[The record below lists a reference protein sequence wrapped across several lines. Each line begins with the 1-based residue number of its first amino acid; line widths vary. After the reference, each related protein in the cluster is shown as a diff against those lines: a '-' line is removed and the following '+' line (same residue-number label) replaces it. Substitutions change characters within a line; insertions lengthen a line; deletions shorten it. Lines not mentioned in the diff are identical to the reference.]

1 MTVIPTATPPAEFR
15 AACRDGAF
23 DGPTSGKC
31 PGFAQANMVILPADF
46 ADEFT
51 EFCSLNP
58 AACPILEILPPGGS
72 EPVRIAAGADVRTD
86 LPRYCVFRDGE
97 LVAEPTAVA
106 DIWRDDL
113 VTFMLGCSFIAE
125 EALLNAGLMLPHIDG
140 TGFVAMYRTTRACV
154 PAGRFSGPM
163 VVSMRPFAPDDA
175 DRAAAIT
182 AHYPMAHGAPVCIG
196 APQNL
201 GIIDLANPEYGQ
213 PVSLAADQVPVFWAC
228 GVTPQAAIANA
239 RPPLAITHS
248 PGHMFIADITAEST
262 RV

>member
-1 MTVIPTATPPAEFR
+1 MPISTTPTEFR
-15 AACRDGAF
+15 AACRDGSF

-31 PGFAQANMVILPADF
+31 PGFVQANMVIVPADF

-51 EFCSLNP
+51 EFCNLNP
-58 AACPILEILPPGGS
+58 NACPILEILPAGGS
-72 EPVRIAAGADVRTD
+72 EPVCIAAGADIRTD
-86 LPRYCVFRDGE
+86 LPRYRVFRDGE
-97 LVAEPTAVA
+97 LVAEPTGVA

-125 EALLNAGLMLPHIDG
+125 EALLNAGLILPHIDG

-154 PAGRFSGPM
+154 PAGRFQGPM

-182 AHYPMAHGAPVCIG
+182 ARYPMAHGAPVLIG
-196 APQNL
+196 APEEL
-201 GIIDLANPEYGQ
+201 GIADLANPEYGRE
-213 PVSLAADQVPVFWAC
+213 VSLAPGQVPVFWAC
-228 GVTPQAAIANA
+228 GVTPQAALANA